1 MQYKLKEQ
9 EEGDNELARE
19 NEELE
24 SKVEIKD
31 EFIEYQ
37 RLEIRNF
44 KKEIYQ
50 YQWKLEQAD
59 DLLEMVE
66 RERDHDEVKYKSKS
80 SYYYIMLLFQP
91 PKN

>member
-80 SYYYIMLLFQP
+80 SYYYRMLLFQP

>member
-1 MQYKLKEQ
+1 M
-9 EEGDNELARE
+9 GDNELARE

-37 RLEIRNF
+37 RLEIKNF
-44 KKEIYQ
+44 QKEIYQ

-66 RERDHDEVKYKSKS
+66 RERDDDEVKYKSKS
-80 SYYYIMLLFQP
+80 LYNDLMLLFQP
-91 PKN
+91 LEN